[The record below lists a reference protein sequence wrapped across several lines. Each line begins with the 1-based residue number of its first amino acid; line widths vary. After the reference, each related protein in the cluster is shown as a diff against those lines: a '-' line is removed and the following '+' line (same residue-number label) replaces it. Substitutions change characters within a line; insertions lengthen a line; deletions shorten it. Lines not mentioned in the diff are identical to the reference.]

1 MFLLR
6 IYLLLC
12 ASAATA
18 LAPPTPTHFR
28 LARGSLIPPPLLPP
42 LATNATPNNPMSLLD
57 LDSIE
62 HFAESHGLKEA
73 HVSTLYNAFLRR
85 GSAGCGLSEPR
96 SDLPSLSELTDKSFP
111 KSAASSLLSSFSALS
126 TSVSKVVPSS
136 SGGYRLLILLPTG
149 QSIETVIIKHMHTNG
164 KTRYTVCLSSQVGC
178 ARACSFCAT
187 GTIGLKENLPA
198 SSILEQFLHA
208 QLLLASKDIP
218 ASSLTNVVFM
228 GQGEP
233 LDNYGEVLKSLRGLT
248 HQCLFNLSPSRITVS
263 TVAPVPSIIKR
274 LADDAPAVN
283 LAVSLH
289 GATQELRELTVPSA
303 RGTSIEELGA
313 ALDYHAKK
321 SGRGAML
328 EYLLIDG
335 VNDGDLAAESLASFA
350 RARGSQ
356 LKPFVN
362 LIPYNPTLAG
372 AAFSYK
378 TPTDER
384 INSFHAL
391 LKNEKIQSSVRWSS
405 AAGRDA
411 GAACGQLV
419 LGE

>member
-1 MFLLR
+1 MFF
-6 IYLLLC
+6 ILLLLLAAV
-12 ASAATA
+12 ASPLALPSAT
-18 LAPPTPTHFR
+18 PYFR
-28 LARGSLIPPPLLPP
+28 LMRGSLIPPPLLPP
-42 LATNATPNNPMSLLD
+42 LPPDSPTGLLD
-57 LDSIE
+57 LDAIE
-62 HFAESHGLKEA
+62 GFAHTHNLQQS
-73 HVSTLYNAFLRR
+73 HVSNLYNVFLRN
-85 GSAGCGLSEPR
+85 GSAGCGVAAPR
-96 SDLPSLSELTDKSFP
+96 SSLPDLNELTDKSFP
-111 KSAASSLLSSFSALS
+111 KAAAMTLLNSFSAL
-126 TSVSKVVPSS
+126 TSSITKVIPSS
-136 SGGYRLLILLPTG
+136 SGGYRLLVLLTTG
-149 QSIETVIIKHMHTNG
+149 HSVETVLIKHTHSNG
-164 KTRYTVCLSSQVGC
+164 KIRYTVCLSSQVGC

-187 GTIGLKENLPA
+187 GTIGLKANLPA

-208 QLLLASKDIP
+208 QLLLASENIP
-218 ASSLTNVVFM
+218 ASSLTNVVYM

-233 LDNYGEVLKSLRGLT
+233 LDNYSEVLKSLRSLT
-248 HQCLFNLSPSRITVS
+248 HQCMFNVSPSRITVS

-313 ALDYHAKK
+313 ALDYHAEK

-328 EYLLIDG
+328 EYLLIDD
-335 VNDGDLAAESLASFA
+335 VNDGDSAAESLADFA
-350 RARGSQ
+350 RDRGAKF
-356 LKPFVN
+356 KPFVN

-372 AAFSYK
+372 ANFGYE

-384 INSFHAL
+384 INSFHDL
-391 LKNEKIQSSVRWSS
+391 LKKEEIQSSVRWSS

-411 GAACGQLV
+411 NAACGQLV